1 MELNLTCAHVHYWY
15 QAVII
20 KDYRDKGQALLL
32 GRFVINHQL
41 YNPRGFKYREINYST
56 VSEDVRSITLCRCAS
71 CGQIDYSYVHV

>member
-1 MELNLTCAHVHYWY
+1 MELNLTCAHIHYWY

-32 GRFVINHQL
+32 GRFVTNHQL

-56 VSEDVRSITLCRCAS
+56 VSEDVGSKSKLV
-71 CGQIDYSYVHV
+71 Q